1 MDSYFSQKQRF
12 EVKNVLMMDL
22 FLINTQILASQDVNW
37 WPGVIFHKFRTS
49 FGVYVFNESWFVKT
63 FVDFMHKLVNVLSA
77 LKNFLLFFW
86 PLSKKRLI
94 LFVLGWYQES
104 VDEFSA
110 ELANRF
116 RPTIFDSNEAFETF
130 EVFRQYSALQ
140 YASFCLLWLK
150 IHLFEV

>member
-1 MDSYFSQKQRF
+1 
-12 EVKNVLMMDL
+12 
-22 FLINTQILASQDVNW
+22 
-37 WPGVIFHKFRTS
+37 
-49 FGVYVFNESWFVKT
+49 
-63 FVDFMHKLVNVLSA
+63 MHKLVNVCL
-77 LKNFLLFFW
+77 
-86 PLSKKRLI
+86 LSKTFFCFFDHFQKT
-94 LFVLGWYQES
+94 FVLGWYQES